1 MKQSSVDVLQAELI
15 QKIIDLRK
23 EQGFS
28 QAQLAEKCGLKQA
41 AIARIEL
48 GKNSPQVST
57 LLKLLIPFGYKLT
70 LVPIDG
76 QK

>member
-23 EQGFS
+23 EQWFS
-28 QAQLAEKCGLKQA
+28 QAQLSEKCGLKQA

-48 GKNSPQVST
+48 CKNSPA
-57 LLKLLIPFGYKLT
+57 G
-70 LVPIDG
+70 
-76 QK
+76 